1 MAESGH
7 LVTVVWHDQ
16 SKRLIVWS
24 CRVVLVV
31 ILSLLLRI
39 LWSPSDTSRLPNGM
53 KQQQETRMQ
62 YKLAQEGETRA
73 GSGFI
78 RYVAFEI
85 LENATTKTV
94 TVQRWAELLA
104 TDGKFSDS
112 LTQVLKDAPFS
123 AYFFETKGVT
133 TSSASKKPFELVII
147 DAPHLSSFAESRPDP
162 DSFAEHL
169 ENCSSSTTCCA
180 FPNLGGDAMLVAPI
194 QCNPN
199 IPLVAY
205 SHLAKFV
212 REAPMNQVRDLW
224 QLTAKTYREQ
234 WTGQPLWLSTEGS
247 GVAWLHMRLDSR
259 PKYYHYQP
267 FAIR

>member
-1 MAESGH
+1 
-7 LVTVVWHDQ
+7 
-16 SKRLIVWS
+16 
-24 CRVVLVV
+24 
-31 ILSLLLRI
+31 
-39 LWSPSDTSRLPNGM
+39 M
-53 KQQQETRMQ
+53 KQQQETRLQ
-62 YKLAQEGETRA
+62 YKLAQEGETRT
-73 GSGFI
+73 GSRFI
-78 RYVAFEI
+78 RYVASEI

-94 TVQRWAELLA
+94 TVHRWAELLA
-104 TDGKFSDS
+104 ADGELSDS

-123 AYFFETKGVT
+123 AFFFETKGVT
-133 TSSASKKPFELVII
+133 TTSASQKTFEFVLI
-147 DAPHLSSFAESRPDP
+147 DAPYLSSFAESRPDP
-162 DSFAEHL
+162 ESFAEHT
-169 ENCSSSTTCCA
+169 EKCSSITCCA

-194 QCNPN
+194 QRSPN

-212 REAPMNQVRDLW
+212 RGAPTNQVRDLW